1 MSTPAPPEPTSTPD
15 AGGCLP
21 ILLVM
26 LGVIMLLPGLCVIVL
41 MIAENTLIPRDG
53 GIVLLWIICLAVS
66 ALGIYLMIIAYRRS
80 TRS

>member
-1 MSTPAPPEPTSTPD
+1 MSTPSPPEPTSTPD

-41 MIAENTLIPRDG
+41 MFADRTLIPPEG
-53 GIVLLWIICLAVS
+53 SIALLWIVCFAVS
-66 ALGIYLMIIAYRRS
+66 ALGIYLMIMAYRRS